1 LDYFNNK
8 YNCGYII
15 YMIDLV
21 DLYNSLMKI
30 GENFNYTLNHEPFWQ
45 TQPKVFPECD
55 VHG

>member
-1 LDYFNNK
+1 MDYFNNK